1 MRPGSPAVT
10 VAGFASSLAASIAI
24 LPLSRPLATDPVAL
38 LVVWTAAWAAADG
51 LVRARRR
58 RLVGALTF
66 LLCVTCL
73 AALGVEALLQLRL
86 DRPGIVL
93 AMLGAGLASLMPA
106 LLRWR
111 RDRQP
116 SPGGRPRLLDASAE
130 ATRPLPR
137 TASPNRVLHGRWQ
150 LEPGP
155 LAGADRGGFSVLC
168 RAVDLRQ
175 PGREVVVK
183 LASRSYGMESDSVAR
198 LLREASC
205 SASST
210 ARTSSACSTAAG
222 RPERSS

>member
-58 RLVGALTF
+58 RLIGALTF
-66 LLCVTCL
+66 VLCVACL

-93 AMLGAGLASLMPA
+93 ALLGTGLASLVPA
-106 LLRWR
+106 LLHWCRNR
-111 RDRQP
+111 RLTADWPPRR
-116 SPGGRPRLLDASAE
+116 PGATAT

-137 TASPNRVLHGRWQ
+137 TAASPNRVLHGRWQ
-150 LEPGP
+150 L
-155 LAGADRGGFSVLC
+155 
-168 RAVDLRQ
+168 
-175 PGREVVVK
+175 
-183 LASRSYGMESDSVAR
+183 
-198 LLREASC
+198 
-205 SASST
+205 
-210 ARTSSACSTAAG
+210 
-222 RPERSS
+222 